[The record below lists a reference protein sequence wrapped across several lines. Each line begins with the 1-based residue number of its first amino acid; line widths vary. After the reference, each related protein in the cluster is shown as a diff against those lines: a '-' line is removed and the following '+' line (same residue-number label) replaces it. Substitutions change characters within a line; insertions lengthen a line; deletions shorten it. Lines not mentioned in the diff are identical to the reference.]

1 MPAFLKKLPPNAE
14 ASNILVGEVD
24 FLEKPITAFVRLA
37 NSSVIGDLTEVP
49 IPTRFLFIMLG
60 PCLAP
65 KRYHEIG
72 RAIATLMADEVSH
85 TFVFCWAPN
94 ENLIS
99 NERLL

>member
-1 MPAFLKKLPPNAE
+1 
-14 ASNILVGEVD
+14 
-24 FLEKPITAFVRLA
+24 
-37 NSSVIGDLTEVP
+37 
-49 IPTRFLFIMLG
+49 MLG

-85 TFVFCWAPN
+85 TFVFYWAPN